1 MKPGVIPGQCTSRMQ
16 EQLDNHAK
24 DRAKDGEDKAVRHT
38 QDFEAF
44 SCRQHLAEGDPGNGE
59 HKANLY
65 VQAN

>member
-1 MKPGVIPGQCTSRMQ
+1 MQ